1 MEGELPDDGP
11 GGATG
16 ALASLDAAITDLLA
30 VRYPALSGRQV
41 RDAIAGLYRAEA
53 RLRAA
58 TYRAVAAVDERDDVV
73 PRARAGTAAASLLRY
88 GLGLD
93 PRRAR
98 SDSTGA
104 QLLSP
109 DTGDLAQ
116 VGAALAAGEIHP
128 GHADVAV
135 RVHTQLGAGVR
146 GRVDPSTGQ
155 VCVDVV
161 GGVLAAQARAAS
173 VAELDRFGRRLVE
186 QLNPVSPDGAH
197 QRRYRY
203 LSPLPDGSLLGKF
216 ACGPAQAALLRAA
229 VTAGA
234 APRPGV
240 GIDADGVRHDL
251 PDERTAAQRRMD
263 ALSEIV
269 TADLARGGITLPD
282 TLPDTL
288 ADTLADTLD
297 SVATDQPAEA
307 TDDEGLVA
315 DPPEHADLGQSVG
328 ADVGTG
334 IGDLHEPPEPEG
346 REQVLRPPGVVTGPY
361 PDVEIVVV
369 ATLDHLAA
377 VAAGAANQPIGPS
390 AGKLFDLGPPPA
402 GRSQPDH
409 LQSLRE
415 PGGPP
420 GDACD
425 GDGEAVHPDTLR
437 LLACS
442 AALRRVLLTPSGAVL
457 DLGRSVRLATPAQRR
472 ALLARDG
479 GCVIPGCLVP
489 AASCDA
495 HHVVF
500 WTDQGPTDLDNL
512 ALLCSRHHTETHEPA
527 GWQIE
532 MIDGVPWVRP
542 PARIDPRRRPLRNI
556 AHRTAA

>member
-1 MEGELPDDGP
+1 MMWCRRRGP
-11 GGATG
+11 G
-16 ALASLDAAITDLLA
+16 
-30 VRYPALSGRQV
+30 R
-41 RDAIAGLYRAEA
+41 
-53 RLRAA
+53 
-58 TYRAVAAVDERDDVV
+58 
-73 PRARAGTAAASLLRY
+73 
-88 GLGLD
+88 
-93 PRRAR
+93 PRRACCGTAWAWTR
-98 SDSTGA
+98 ARFDSTA
-104 QLLSP
+104 ARLLSP

-116 VGAALAAGEIHP
+116 VGGALAAGEVHP

-155 VCVDVV
+155 VCLDVV
-161 GGVLAAQARAAS
+161 DGVLAAQARAAS

-186 QLNPVSPDGAH
+186 QLNPVSPNGAH
-197 QRRYRY
+197 QRRYLY

-263 ALSEIV
+263 ALTEII
-269 TADLARGGITLPD
+269 TAGLARGGITLPD

-288 ADTLADTLD
+288 D

-307 TDDEGLVA
+307 AADEGLAA

-328 ADVGTG
+328 ADVGADV
-334 IGDLHEPPEPEG
+334 GDLHEPPEPEG
-346 REQVLRPPGVVTGPY
+346 QEQVLRRPGVVTGPS
-361 PDVEIVVV
+361 PDVEIIVV

-377 VAAGAANQPIGPS
+377 VAAVAVNQPIDPS
-390 AGKLFDLGPPPA
+390 AGKLFDLDPPPA
-402 GRSQPDH
+402 GPSRRSQPDQ

-420 GDACD
+420 GHAHD

-457 DLGRSVRLATPAQRR
+457 DLGRSVRLATPRPTPGAARPGRR
-472 ALLARDG
+472 LCHPRLPGARRLLRRPPRRLLDRSGPDRPGQPRAAVLPPPHRDPRAG
-479 GCVIPGCLVP
+479 RMADRDHRWRSLDP
-489 AASCDA
+489 AA
-495 HHVVF
+495 
-500 WTDQGPTDLDNL
+500 GLD
-512 ALLCSRHHTETHEPA
+512 
-527 GWQIE
+527 
-532 MIDGVPWVRP
+532 RP
-542 PARIDPRRRPLRNI
+542 PATTPAQHRPPNGRMTGPSPSNRSGSALSGRSGSARSGPPGGPSAAPSWRDPAR
-556 AHRTAA
+556 ATRTS